1 MEVVLIS
8 NLVSSVPR
16 KRKTKQQLIISKLW
30 PKFLLLR
37 HMIWWEAKKDAIHI
51 LCKYE
56 AICSFMMAELWKTPQ
71 ETNIQKTAKS
81 TSNMLKGKN
90 CFTLKM
96 HRFFFAIIWL
106 EQRRVDKL
114 FLVKQQAKLDE
125 NLLRVRG
132 RGRVGGGVDDRK
144 NLLIETMA
152 HRNKIFKAYDIVWH

>member
-1 MEVVLIS
+1 MAKIS
-8 NLVSSVPR
+8 FVTPHDL
-16 KRKTKQQLIISKLW
+16 
-30 PKFLLLR
+30 
-37 HMIWWEAKKDAIHI
+37 MEAKKDAIHI

-106 EQRRVDKL
+106 EQRKVDKL

-144 NLLIETMA
+144 NRLIDTMA